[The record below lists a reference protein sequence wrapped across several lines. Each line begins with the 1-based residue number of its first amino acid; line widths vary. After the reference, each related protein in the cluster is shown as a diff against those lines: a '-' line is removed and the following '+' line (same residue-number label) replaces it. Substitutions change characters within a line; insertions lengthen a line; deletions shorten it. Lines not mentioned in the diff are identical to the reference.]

1 MNYVIFEPSG
11 DPNTE
16 AYLNGKYTNTE
27 DEPHKDALRQFLL
40 PEIPGQSLLMT
51 LMTRLLVG
59 TRLLVQNNFCIDLMR
74 KALGLKVFPLS
85 C

>member
-1 MNYVIFEPSG
+1 MNYVIFESSG

-16 AYLNGKYTNTE
+16 AYLNGKYTDPE

-40 PEIPGQSLLMT
+40 PEIPGQSFLMT
-51 LMTRLLVG
+51 LM

>member
-16 AYLNGKYTNTE
+16 AYHNGKYTDPE

-40 PEIPGQSLLMT
+40 PEIPGQSLLT
-51 LMTRLLVG
+51 RLVTRLLVG
-59 TRLLVQNNFCIDLMR
+59 TRLLVLNNLY
-74 KALGLKVFPLS
+74 
-85 C
+85 